1 MDTAQLG
8 GRRLKLLDIS
18 SLTAAQT
25 AVYQRLTATM
35 VKWADQSG
43 FQSTT
48 QDGRLIGP
56 FNPVLLSPAIAPAF
70 LDMQDAEQA
79 HTSLDDRVR
88 QVVILT
94 VGSVWQSGYEVY
106 AHARGCGKGGAP

>member
-8 GRRLKLLDIS
+8 GRLPLLDPS
-18 SLTAAQT
+18 SLTTAQK

-48 QDGRLIGP
+48 EDGRLIGP

-70 LDMQDAEQA
+70 LDLQDAEQT

-94 VGSVWQSGYEVY
+94 VGAVWQSGVRGVR
-106 AHARGCGKGGAP
+106 ACGGCGKGGTA